1 MKPRH
6 TRNIKLVAFC
16 CERTPRAPASL
27 ATSECNRITTAA
39 AAAAAAQLALGNNQ
53 ATHLAIKRS

>member
-39 AAAAAAQLALGNNQ
+39 AAQLALGNNHQ